1 MTRQDYGECANPLY
15 AAPERVRQ
23 QLTGGDQ
30 MSEQQPE
37 SGYSML
43 FYVMLLM
50 GIVGVLGMFVLG
62 AGVAVGG

>member
-1 MTRQDYGECANPLY
+1 
-15 AAPERVRQ
+15 
-23 QLTGGDQ
+23 